1 MLKLCVKNII
11 YDDCKVDIL
20 FYLCFQYFLP
30 LIGAEMIVSSLTTF
44 RIQRKA
50 DTDNEINLIESIYFL
65 RSLSYQLSY
74 TKCE

>member
-1 MLKLCVKNII
+1 MIAKLTF
-11 YDDCKVDIL
+11 Y
-20 FYLCFQYFLP
+20 FYLCFKYFLP
-30 LIGAEMIVSSLTTF
+30 LIGAEMIVSSLKTF